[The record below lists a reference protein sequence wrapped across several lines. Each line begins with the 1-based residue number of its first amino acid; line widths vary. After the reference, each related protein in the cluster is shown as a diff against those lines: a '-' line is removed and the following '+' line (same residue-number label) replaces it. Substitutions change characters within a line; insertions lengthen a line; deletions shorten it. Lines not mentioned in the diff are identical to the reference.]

1 MSTINTNVSSIIAQN
16 NLARSNADLSVS
28 LERLSTGLRINRGS
42 DDPAGL
48 IVSERLRRE
57 IAGIEQA
64 IGNGER
70 ASNVI
75 STAEAALQEI
85 STLLTDIKALTIE
98 ASNSGAF
105 SQEEIEANQLQIDSA
120 VATITRISN
129 TTSFAGLKLLNGSLD
144 FQTSGVAS
152 SAIQDV
158 KIFAGNYG
166 TNATIPVS
174 VEVLNSAET
183 GQLFVSAL
191 GTSALA
197 SSVTFEVQGSKGV
210 EVFSF
215 VSGTALSAV
224 VFAVNQISD
233 SVGVSAALVNGG
245 ATSGIVLG
253 STEYGSDAF
262 VSVRKISGG
271 ATFQTLDA
279 LGGAGNAVNRDEGED
294 VLALVNGSLALGDG
308 TNVKFRGTAMD
319 LELNLTTAA
328 ATTLATHAFT
338 VTGGGATYQI
348 GPEVNSQQNVSI
360 GIQSVAAS
368 RLGNEAQG
376 FLSSIIT
383 GGASSLVDGNAADA
397 STIVDTSIDQVA
409 VLRGRLGAFE
419 RNTLQTTIRSQQIA
433 LENLTASESSI
444 RDTDFAAE
452 TARLTRAQ
460 ILVQAGTATLQIAN
474 STAQNVLALLS

>member
-1 MSTINTNVSSIIAQN
+1 
-16 NLARSNADLSVS
+16 
-28 LERLSTGLRINRGS
+28 
-42 DDPAGL
+42 
-48 IVSERLRRE
+48 
-57 IAGIEQA
+57 
-64 IGNGER
+64 
-70 ASNVI
+70 
-75 STAEAALQEI
+75 
-85 STLLTDIKALTIE
+85 
-98 ASNSGAF
+98 
-105 SQEEIEANQLQIDSA
+105 
-120 VATITRISN
+120 
-129 TTSFAGLKLLNGSLD
+129 
-144 FQTSGVAS
+144 
-152 SAIQDV
+152 
-158 KIFAGNYG
+158 
-166 TNATIPVS
+166 
-174 VEVLNSAET
+174 
-183 GQLFVSAL
+183 
-191 GTSALA
+191 
-197 SSVTFEVQGSKGV
+197 
-210 EVFSF
+210 
-215 VSGTALSAV
+215 
-224 VFAVNQISD
+224 
-233 SVGVSAALVNGG
+233 
-245 ATSGIVLG
+245 
-253 STEYGSDAF
+253 
-262 VSVRKISGG
+262 
-271 ATFQTLDA
+271 
-279 LGGAGNAVNRDEGED
+279 
-294 VLALVNGSLALGDG
+294 
-308 TNVKFRGTAMD
+308 MD